1 MSEEFELF
9 VHREGGGPRAVR
21 VTADDR
27 LADVLRR
34 ADAAPG
40 PDAAVFVGE
49 SEHARADDRDED
61 GGEDGHEPVDPALA
75 VGAAGLRKGGHV
87 HCHRCR
93 RVGVSVNYGGRTKR
107 HKFSP
112 ATTVATATEWA
123 KKKFKLTDTDALT
136 YVLQVCDST
145 RRPRPNEHLGELVR
159 FPACELCFD
168 LVPEQTKVEG

>member
-21 VTADDR
+21 VTAGER
-27 LADVLRR
+27 LTDVLQR

-40 PDAAVFVGE
+40 PEAVVFVGE
-49 SEHARADDRDED
+49 SEHARTDNREED
-61 GGEDGHEPVDPALA
+61 GGEDGHEPVDPALT
-75 VGAAGLRKGGHV
+75 VGAVGLRKGGHV

-93 RVGVSVNYGGRTKR
+93 RVAVTVNYGGRTKR
-107 HKFSP
+107 HRFSP
-112 ATTVATATEWA
+112 AATVATATEWA

-136 YVLQVCDST
+136 YVLQVCDSN

-159 FPACELCFD
+159 FPNCELCFD
-168 LVPEQTKVEG
+168 LVPEKTKVEG